1 MIYFIISL
9 LFVLFVLFLVLYI
22 LKSKKLNKV
31 WADRDSMAWKY
42 MRLRR
47 EFNLLNSSIV
57 DIEDDMPKSMTT
69 PSIGMKL
76 SNEMIRYIEVDES
89 NNKIKAR
96 MILPSYSLDDYIKE
110 HPEILDENVEI
121 TLGK

>member
-9 LFVLFVLFLVLYI
+9 LSVLFVLFLVLYI
-22 LKSKKLNKV
+22 LKCKKLNQV

-42 MRLRR
+42 IRLRR

-89 NNKIKAR
+89 NSKIKAR

-110 HPEILDENVEI
+110 HPEILDENAEI
-121 TLGK
+121 ILDK